1 MPASAQSETGP
12 AAASRFPRALV
23 VDDER
28 PLARLVAGYLTR
40 DGYSVTQ
47 AYDGPSAL
55 AAVEETDPELVV
67 LDLALPGLDGIEVC
81 RRIRARSDCYV
92 IMLTARAQEADVLAG
107 LAAGADGYMT
117 KPFSPRE
124 LVARTRVL
132 RRRPRHLT
140 EFDGPP
146 VLSWG
151 ELTMDTAAR
160 ELRAAGRPLAL
171 TRTEFDIL
179 AVLLQFQSKVL
190 ARERILDHIWGANWV
205 GDPHVVDVHI
215 ARIRRKLTEAG
226 QVCPIVAVRG
236 VGYRLGIDAEAGR

>member
-1 MPASAQSETGP
+1 
-12 AAASRFPRALV
+12 V
-23 VDDER
+23 VEDER
-28 PLARLVAGYLTR
+28 PLARLVADYLIR

-47 AYDGPSAL
+47 AYDGLSAV
-55 AAVEETDPELVV
+55 AAAEANNPELVV

-81 RRIRARSDCYV
+81 RRIRAQSDCY
-92 IMLTARAQEADVLAG
+92 ILMLSARAQEEDVLEG

-132 RRRPRHLT
+132 RRRPRHWT

-146 VLSWG
+146 VLRWG
-151 ELTMDTAAR
+151 EITLDAAAR
-160 ELRAAGRPLAL
+160 EVHAAGRIVTL

-179 AVLLQFQSKVL
+179 AVLLQFQSAVL
-190 ARERILDHIWGANWV
+190 ARERILDHLWGAGWV

-215 ARIRRKLTEAG
+215 GHIRRKFNEVG
-226 QVCPIVAVRG
+226 QSCPIVAVRG
-236 VGYRLGIDAEAGR
+236 IGYRLGPELGEDDLGEPKL

>member
-1 MPASAQSETGP
+1 
-12 AAASRFPRALV
+12 V
-23 VDDER
+23 VEDER

-47 AYDGPSAL
+47 AYDGPSAV
-55 AAVEETDPELVV
+55 AAAEANNPELVV

-81 RRIRARSDCYV
+81 RRIRAQSDCY
-92 IMLTARAQEADVLAG
+92 ILMLSARAQEDDVLEG

-132 RRRPRHLT
+132 RRRPRHWT
-140 EFDGPP
+140 EVDAPP
-146 VLSWG
+146 VLRWG
-151 ELTMDTAAR
+151 ELTLDTATR
-160 ELRAAGRPLAL
+160 EVQAAGRPIPL

-179 AVLLQFQSKVL
+179 AVLLQFQSAVL
-190 ARERILDHIWGANWV
+190 SRERILDHLWGAGWV

-215 ARIRRKLTEAG
+215 ARIRRKLTEVG
-226 QVCPIVAVRG
+226 QSCPIVAVRG
-236 VGYRLGIDAEAGR
+236 VGYRLGPDPGRR